1 MFDDSRS
8 FIGRPFLQS
17 TLDYEFQDYLAV
29 GDRHEQKRNK

>member
-17 TLDYEFQDYLAV
+17 TLDCEFQDINSER
-29 GDRHEQKRNK
+29 GIK